1 MHIRL
6 PITSKEVRCLFT
18 WQDTFEYEAGFLP
31 EWADTSDMH
40 MPLSGTG
47 ETFGRVLA
55 HDALEHMGLGV
66 ITCEPCA
73 EELAAIG
80 ATIQN
85 RRADFYNNYTGHDG
99 LGMEVGMHLYGLLA
113 NMAAPLRDR
122 PRYYSPEIW
131 EELADAWDNV
141 VKQLNSYDEP
151 LGLEYTKHQLM
162 KVACAWMSCGYI
174 RAERIDKKYGA
185 YSFGN
190 GFYRLKELA
199 TEAAPT
205 LIELG
210 EMGCH
215 VRASVDFD
223 SGDASLRIV
232 FPRYMEDDAK
242 RFIRQEHTTKWQT

>member
-1 MHIRL
+1 MKL

-40 MPLSGTG
+40 MPLSDTG
-47 ETFGRVLA
+47 ETFGRMLA
-55 HDALEHMGLGV
+55 HDAVEHMGLGV
-66 ITCEPCA
+66 ITCDPCA

-80 ATIQN
+80 ATVQN
-85 RRADFYNNYTGHDG
+85 RRADFYNRYTGHDG
-99 LGMEVGMHLYGLLA
+99 LGMEVGMHLYGLLDSLKS
-113 NMAAPLRDR
+113 PLEDR

-131 EELADAWDNV
+131 EELADAWDSIA
-141 VKQLNSYDEP
+141 KQLNSYDEP
-151 LGLEYTKHQLM
+151 LGLAYTKHQLL

-174 RAERIDKKYGA
+174 RAERVDKKYGA

-223 SGDASLRIV
+223 SGDAALRIV
-232 FPRYMEDDAK
+232 FPRHMDDDQK
-242 RFIRQEHTTKWQT
+242 RYIKSEHTTKWHT

>member
-1 MHIRL
+1 
-6 PITSKEVRCLFT
+6 
-18 WQDTFEYEAGFLP
+18 
-31 EWADTSDMH
+31 MH
-40 MPLSGTG
+40 MPLSDTG
-47 ETFGRVLA
+47 EAFGRVLA
-55 HDALEHMGLGV
+55 HDAVEHMGLGV
-66 ITCEPCA
+66 ITCDPCA

-80 ATIQN
+80 STIQG
-85 RRADFYNNYTGHDG
+85 RRDAFYNSYTGQDG
-99 LGMEVGMHLYGLLA
+99 LGMEVGMHLYGLLDSLRS
-113 NMAAPLRDR
+113 PLEDR

-131 EELADAWDNV
+131 EELADAWDSIA
-141 VKQLNSYDEP
+141 KQLNSYEDEP

-162 KVACAWMSCGYI
+162 KIACAWMSCGYI
-174 RAERIDKKYGA
+174 RAERIDKKYGP

-210 EMGCH
+210 EMGCN

-232 FPRYMEDDAK
+232 FPRYMEDDQR
-242 RFIRQEHTTKWQT
+242 RFIRQEHKTKWHT

>member
-1 MHIRL
+1 
-6 PITSKEVRCLFT
+6 
-18 WQDTFEYEAGFLP
+18 
-31 EWADTSDMH
+31 
-40 MPLSGTG
+40 
-47 ETFGRVLA
+47 
-55 HDALEHMGLGV
+55 
-66 ITCEPCA
+66 
-73 EELAAIG
+73 
-80 ATIQN
+80 
-85 RRADFYNNYTGHDG
+85 
-99 LGMEVGMHLYGLLA
+99 MEVGMHLYGLLA

-131 EELADAWDNV
+131 EELADAWDSIA
-141 VKQLNSYDEP
+141 KQLNSYDEP
-151 LGLEYTKHQLM
+151 LGLAYTKHQLL

-174 RAERIDKKYGA
+174 RAERIDKKFGP

-232 FPRYMEDDAK
+232 FPRYMEDDQR
-242 RFIRQEHTTKWQT
+242 RFIRQEHKTKWHT